1 MKMGKRKS
9 RSRPG
14 GDLPVVQ
21 GNRPKAIALAA
32 LHLSEALL
40 LELEASEILTAR
52 EIRGVLKD
60 AATTLRNA
68 ATQVDNRSCM
78 VASEM
83 VEAIRESFK
92 KSKA

>member
-1 MKMGKRKS
+1 MAKKKS
-9 RSRPG
+9 RDRPSGDLLVLLASRPRG
-14 GDLPVVQ
+14 V
-21 GNRPKAIALAA
+21 ALAA
-32 LHLSEALL
+32 LHVIESLL

-68 ATQVDNRSCM
+68 AGEVDNRSCL
-78 VASEM
+78 VASEI
-83 VEAIRESFK
+83 VESMRENFK